1 MIQFLTSLIEWMAV
15 FAFSTVGI
23 EYTPAT
29 GCAPADPA
37 EYQQVALFLAEVEMA
52 ESMLRFEVTSSDCGS
67 TSGMVPV
74 QAESVVRHT
83 AGTYDS

>member
-23 EYTPAT
+23 EYTPAN
-29 GCAPADPA
+29 GCAVGDPA
-37 EYQQVALFLAEVEMA
+37 EYQQVAVFLAEVELADAM
-52 ESMLRFEVTSSDCGS
+52 MRFEVTSNDCGD
-67 TSGMVPV
+67 TRGLVPV
-74 QAESVVRHT
+74 KADEIIRHT